1 MRGYF
6 GENAKRK
13 EASHYLTLMNN
24 GHTFYSH
31 VFVFVLK
38 LLL

>member
-1 MRGYF
+1 MRCYF

-13 EASHYLTLMNN
+13 VSISLYNLPYV
-24 GHTFYSH
+24 YSH
-31 VFVFVLK
+31 VFVFVLGLLE